1 MLKKLL
7 LFLSLSLSFLLAGG
21 LFLLFTID
29 LSDYRDYIT
38 ETLEERTGR
47 KVTIGEDLQIKL
59 LPQPRLVVT
68 DIRLAN
74 TPWGAAPN
82 MLTVRRLDAELKLR
96 PLFNGDIVI
105 QRIGLH
111 DAALWLERSRS
122 GEPNWKF
129 DKQEHS
135 ETELP
140 DIEEL
145 AINGLTI
152 GWRNHS
158 RKETQRLELSLAVL
172 RKQQAKETLQLELRG
187 KYNGKPLRLGA
198 GMFPPQLSKEQ
209 IGIKVEEMSAAIG
222 PNDING
228 NFTLDLYSA
237 GKPRLTADLHSDK
250 LRLHDFFDFKEDK
263 PPANKVFSRAKLP
276 LSPLKT
282 WNGSVTYRAKSLSGK
297 EFAINNLRLDFQ
309 LEEGNL
315 SANAKIGKST
325 KARLRINAAAQ
336 PARADLTLSIKDLEL
351 ADLVRSG
358 RQNGPLTGKGDLLL
372 KLHGRGDSIA
382 ALMANLNGEAR
393 LLAGKGRVD
402 IGDVDSLTGGV
413 WSVLGTLTAKNSKSA
428 VMNCLASDFKIEN
441 GIATSRAFL
450 IDSEHSTLFGDG
462 TVNLGKER
470 INFLLKPTPKTV
482 TLNVA
487 VPVKVEGTL
496 SDPSYTFEKSQAAR
510 KAIGVVGLFVFPPAA
525 LIGLGELGTGEENPC
540 LRIARE
546 GVVSAR
552 KPQNLL
558 ERSKSAATETLHNS
572 KTAITDTL
580 HGGQKAVKET
590 YRDGKTAVKET
601 YQDGKA
607 AVNETLND
615 AKRKMQGLWGD

>member
-38 ETLEERTGR
+38 ETLEEHTGR
-47 KVTIGEDLQIKL
+47 KVTIGEDLQIRL

-74 TPWGAAPN
+74 TPWGTAPD

-105 QRIGLH
+105 KRIGLH
-111 DAALWLERSRS
+111 DAVLWLERNRS
-122 GEPNWKF
+122 GESNWRF
-129 DKQEHS
+129 DKQERG

-145 AINGLTI
+145 AINGLTL

-158 RKETQRLELSLAVL
+158 RKEPQRLELSLAVL
-172 RKQQAKETLQLELRG
+172 RKQRTRETLQLELKG

-198 GMFPPQLSKEQ
+198 GMHPPQLSKDQ
-209 IGIKVEEMSAAIG
+209 TRIKVEGMNATIG
-222 PNDING
+222 SNDING
-228 NFTLDLYSA
+228 DFTLDLYSA
-237 GKPRLTADLHSDK
+237 DKPRLTADLHSNT

-263 PPANKVFSRAKLP
+263 PPPNKVFSRTELP
-276 LSPLKT
+276 LSPLKL

-297 EFAINNLRLDFQ
+297 KFAINNLRLNFK
-309 LEEGNL
+309 LEDGNL
-315 SANAKIGKST
+315 GANAKIGKST
-325 KARLRINAAAQ
+325 KARLQVNASVQ
-336 PARADLTLSIKDLEL
+336 PARANLTLSIKDLEL

-358 RQNGPLTGKGDLLL
+358 RQNGPITGKGDLLL
-372 KLHGRGDSIA
+372 QLRGRGDSIA

-402 IGDVDSLTGGV
+402 IRDVDSLTGGV
-413 WSVLGTLTAKNSKSA
+413 WSVLGTLTAKNSNSA

-450 IDSEHSTLFGDG
+450 IDSEHSTLFGNG
-462 TVNLGKER
+462 TINLGKER
-470 INFLLKPTPKTV
+470 IDFLLEPTPKTV

-487 VPVKVEGTL
+487 VPVKVDGTL
-496 SDPSYTFEKSQAAR
+496 TNPSYTLERSQTAR

-558 ERSKSAATETLHNS
+558 ERSKSAATETL
-572 KTAITDTL
+572 
-580 HGGQKAVKET
+580 Q
-590 YRDGKTAVKET
+590 DGKTAVKGTYQDSKKAVKET
-601 YQDGKA
+601 YQDGKT
-607 AVNETLND
+607 AVKETLND
-615 AKRKMQGLWGD
+615 AKRKMQSLWGD